1 MSTVKDY
8 VDQINRFQSVID
20 NSGNHKFYPGE
31 DVVRVPLNEY
41 YDMLDATRFTVD
53 VLLNT
58 KVDSV
63 RAAYLRRKEARRN
76 NGKNS

>member
-8 VDQINRFQSVID
+8 VDQINRFQNVID

-31 DVVRVPLNEY
+31 DVVKVPLKEY
-41 YDMLDATRFTVD
+41 YDMLDATKFTVD

-58 KVDSV
+58 TVDSARV
-63 RAAYLRRKEARRN
+63 AYLRRKEAKREQ
-76 NGKNS
+76 KKE